1 MLPAVQSNLFNT
13 DTKGTELSVRF
24 TEVAVLYIEVENVSF
39 LAFLGQNEL
48 SVIERGPYYRGVRK
62 ERFDCSYLCFCEVS
76 ARFQYFY
83 IRSDNVKVLKSR
95 WNLKI
100 KTERTQIQILGTF
113 SSSLRR
119 CILKSLIGWLHT
131 PRVKEQTERNPLHG
145 TF

>member
-95 WNLKI
+95 
-100 KTERTQIQILGTF
+100 
-113 SSSLRR
+113 
-119 CILKSLIGWLHT
+119 
-131 PRVKEQTERNPLHG
+131 
-145 TF
+145 